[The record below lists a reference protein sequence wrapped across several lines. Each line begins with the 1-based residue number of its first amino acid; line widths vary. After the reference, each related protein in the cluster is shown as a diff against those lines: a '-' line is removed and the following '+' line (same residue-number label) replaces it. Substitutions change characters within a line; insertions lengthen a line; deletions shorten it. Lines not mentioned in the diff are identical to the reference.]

1 MKLAEDIIIS
11 KRYFELTSSEK
22 EVVKELVSNEEEYEA
37 MRWFLTSTGDAFTK
51 EKIEP
56 SRDLKKG
63 VMAHLQQ
70 KQTTSKTI
78 WLNGVSAF
86 LFPAE
91 KKFYQY
97 PGLQIAAVAV
107 LLVSAVAIYNSSSK
121 IQDTLA
127 VNETE
132 QLVTS
137 EEKLVFE
144 SETMVPETT
153 GALQDEEAAQPTTV
167 TRNEIVDDV
176 MEAPADM
183 APGEAVSYYREMSVA
198 EEMKLAEQDDE
209 SPAAVLDVD
218 NVSTGSGSTLKQDQ
232 TVNLSSTLNK
242 KNVDLKQE
250 AVKSK
255 DNDKVLRDET
265 KRNDNSKSTTTV
277 STNAPAGN
285 IGYTTTEKEKSE
297 DVEGKPYVTGSAG
310 GVFGDTAD
318 SAATDGNKPEV
329 EEQTKKFSI
338 NDTKILKK
346 LVFVVK

>member
-37 MRWFLTSTGDAFTK
+37 MRWFLTSTGDAFTQ

-56 SRDLKKG
+56 SRDLRKG

-70 KQTTSKTI
+70 KQTATKTI
-78 WLNGVSAF
+78 WLNGVGAF
-86 LFPAE
+86 LFPTE

-107 LLVSAVAIYNSSSK
+107 LLVSAVAVYNSSSK
-121 IQDTLA
+121 MEDTLA
-127 VNETE
+127 VNDTE
-132 QLVTS
+132 EIVS
-137 EEKLVFE
+137 PEEKLVFE

-153 GALQDEEAAQPTTV
+153 TALNDEEVAQPLIDS
-167 TRNEIVDDV
+167 RNEVSDL

-183 APGEAVSYYREMSVA
+183 APGEAASYYREMSVA
-198 EEMKLAEQDDE
+198 EEIKYAEQDDE
-209 SPAAVLDVD
+209 SPAVVVELD

-232 TVNLSSTLNK
+232 TVVNLSSTLYK
-242 KNVDLKQE
+242 KNEDLKQE

-255 DNDKVLRDET
+255 DSDKVLRDET

-285 IGYTTTEKEKSE
+285 IGYTTTEKESSE
-297 DVEGKPYVTGSAG
+297 DVDGNAYVTGSAG